1 MALATLGQ
9 NLQGPGSL
17 IVQFLGDMP
26 APAMAATV
34 VATWRLRS
42 TSVKADA
49 VLQDMLTPML
59 KMIQGLL
66 DDLRCVS
73 DRIRQ
78 GSNVLEIR
86 HGAGKCARTARSVL
100 DLLHTRFGEAI
111 GPALGFWSGLGP
123 HRAFAKMQAIL
134 DRCSADDS
142 PISIQIRVQHLLR
155 LASAVQDADEGQLRR
170 MRKLQ
175 SPEYSKKFAIREE
188 QRKAAADEME
198 AKRRRRIEERR
209 NKQVAKLVKRR
220 DSVQKRQALQE
231 WRLWAAQMIA
241 AEESR
246 RLAEAEAQQ
255 AEEEAEKA
263 LKREQNRKRKE
274 EWKQKQK
281 QQRREAKMQQSQ
293 IEPQETSTAT
303 STDSPMK
310 AGKLKASPASKPTVT
325 TTAPAQLK
333 TMADHTETV
342 QEPTLSCSEG
352 DQFVNKLRVRMSLL
366 DRMSDAELCRQLEK
380 VLMASPNISRA
391 LRRLF
396 SDYVS
401 VHRTEKDK
409 ILTDAIAQ
417 VCDFDA
423 MPDSWGLGL
432 MDWSCRQDTDG
443 WAAVRNKAKKART
456 RLQRIMADFLISRF
470 STEVADLS
478 LPQPAAHMSSKVS
491 ECHDAHIALRRWS
504 RHKQTTRPERP

>member
-1 MALATLGQ
+1 MFVCSLSRGLGAALYFSSLESRPGGFQRRARRAIDGLSLRLADLRAMALATLGQ

-175 SPEYSKKFAIREE
+175 SPEYSKKFAIREVRG
-188 QRKAAADEME
+188 QRLRGEVDSTMPKPDS
-198 AKRRRRIEERR
+198 
-209 NKQVAKLVKRR
+209 KLGAPVPSSDTR
-220 DSVQKRQALQE
+220 VQLIQAVLE
-231 WRLWAAQMIA
+231 CRSSA
-241 AEESR
+241 
-246 RLAEAEAQQ
+246 
-255 AEEEAEKA
+255 
-263 LKREQNRKRKE
+263 
-274 EWKQKQK
+274 K
-281 QQRREAKMQQSQ
+281 QQQTKW
-293 IEPQETSTAT
+293 
-303 STDSPMK
+303 
-310 AGKLKASPASKPTVT
+310 KP
-325 TTAPAQLK
+325 
-333 TMADHTETV
+333 
-342 QEPTLSCSEG
+342 SG
-352 DQFVNKLRVRMSLL
+352 G
-366 DRMSDAELCRQLEK
+366 AE
-380 VLMASPNISRA
+380 
-391 LRRLF
+391 
-396 SDYVS
+396 
-401 VHRTEKDK
+401 
-409 ILTDAIAQ
+409 
-417 VCDFDA
+417 
-423 MPDSWGLGL
+423 
-432 MDWSCRQDTDG
+432 
-443 WAAVRNKAKKART
+443 
-456 RLQRIMADFLISRF
+456 
-470 STEVADLS
+470 
-478 LPQPAAHMSSKVS
+478 
-491 ECHDAHIALRRWS
+491 
-504 RHKQTTRPERP
+504 